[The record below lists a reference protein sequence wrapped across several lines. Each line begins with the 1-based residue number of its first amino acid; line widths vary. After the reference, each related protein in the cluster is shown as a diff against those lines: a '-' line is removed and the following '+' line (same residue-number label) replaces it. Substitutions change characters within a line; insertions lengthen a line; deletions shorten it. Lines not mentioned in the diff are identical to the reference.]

1 MRGQVNPMGLVRV
14 DDDAITSNQ
23 SNPGGLLMASG
34 SSAQQAQSAASMEA
48 TRLHRRLGTS
58 FEEPVDVLSIAR
70 NLELVL
76 MMQPLES
83 LLGFYVRGDETSGVV
98 INSQLPESLQRFTLA
113 HEIGHHVLGHE
124 GTVDDEHALDRF
136 DPTSLKELA
145 AQAFAA
151 SLLMPLPLVT
161 NALRNLPATRQSRR
175 VQPTDAYLFSR
186 QLGVSYSAGV
196 WALYRR
202 RLLSLDAAR
211 AFIKRGALEAK
222 AAIRGQDRVA
232 DARADVWV
240 LTAENNDLS
249 VMCRVGDEIQVELPE
264 DTSSGLAWLV
274 RPPAGP
280 GLFDAVPDGQ
290 PVWSGGDELRFDDTQ
305 HQATS
310 MGQHASEQ
318 IRQDSGSMNAAIE
331 IIHDE
336 HLNTRGDDHPEPA
349 GRLDFVADLDESAA
363 LRFPAQG
370 GIRSVTF
377 VPRKEGDSR
386 VLLELA
392 RPWDPE
398 APVRGRYELDLHV
411 RPKRLAG
418 QGLFAPTADSWV
430 ADHVASA

>member
-1 MRGQVNPMGLVRV
+1 
-14 DDDAITSNQ
+14 
-23 SNPGGLLMASG
+23 MASA
-34 SSAQQAQSAASMEA
+34 SIAEQAQSAASMEA
-48 TRLHRRLGTS
+48 TRLHRSLGTA
-58 FEEPVDVLSIAR
+58 FDGPVDVLSIAR
-70 NLELVL
+70 DLGLVL

-83 LLGFYVRGDETSGVV
+83 LLGFYVRGDETSGIV

-124 GTVDDEHALDRF
+124 GTVDDEYALGRF
-136 DPTSLKELA
+136 DPTSLTELA

-161 NALRNLPATRQSRR
+161 RALRDLPAARQSRR

-202 RLLSLDAAR
+202 RLLTLDAAR
-211 AFIKRGALEAK
+211 AFIKQGALEAK
-222 AAIRGQDRVA
+222 DAIRGQDRVG

-264 DTSSGLAWLV
+264 DTSTGLAWLV
-274 RPPAGP
+274 RAPAGP
-280 GLFDAVPDGQ
+280 GLFDAGPDSQ
-290 PVWSGGDELRFDDTQ
+290 LIWSGGNEIRVEEVPEPLT
-305 HQATS
+305 T
-310 MGQHASEQ
+310 GQGESQQ
-318 IRQDSGSMNAAIE
+318 IGRAGGAGNAAIE
-331 IIHDE
+331 IVHDE
-336 HLNTRGDDHPEPA
+336 HVSARDEGHRDPTGQRELVAERDDPAATRFPA
-349 GRLDFVADLDESAA
+349 GR
-363 LRFPAQG
+363 
-370 GIRSVTF
+370 GIRSVTII
-377 VPRKEGDSR
+377 PREEGDSR

-392 RPWDPE
+392 RPWDAE

-418 QGLFAPTADSWV
+418 QGLFAPNVETWI
-430 ADHVASA
+430 ADHTASA